1 MIFLQPPPMT
11 LVAAVAAAEAAPSP
25 TASWLL
31 EGMKAKKP
39 EDYEFDMFERRLGQH
54 VLTIGELIHVSI
66 MLTRPVLLTI
76 GELFREH
83 QCV

>member
-39 EDYEFDMFERRLGQH
+39 EDYEFD
-54 VLTIGELIHVSI
+54 V
-66 MLTRPVLLTI
+66 
-76 GELFREH
+76 
-83 QCV
+83 